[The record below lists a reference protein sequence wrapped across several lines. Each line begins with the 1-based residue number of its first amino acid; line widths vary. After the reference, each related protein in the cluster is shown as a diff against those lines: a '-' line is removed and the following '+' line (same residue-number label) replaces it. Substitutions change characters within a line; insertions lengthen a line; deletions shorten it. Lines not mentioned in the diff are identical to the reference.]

1 MSWSV
6 RVGLF
11 SAVAVL
17 VTSCSTTTPTTETTP
32 SSTSIPA
39 PQALSRAEA
48 ITWARGID
56 PCALIARDRLAALG
70 TVNAVGTS
78 ASSTSCAA
86 HVDDGTERGITVD
99 WAIAFVPNDFQ
110 TSSAGTL
117 ENIDGRQVRR
127 TDVASAFEPA
137 VREQMVESA
146 CTYDIAFENEIAVR
160 MRLSMERDRDACATA
175 EPLARAVISAWPGQ
189 PRQGSSPDT
198 TVTLVTDT
206 APCTVV
212 PELQKSRQVRFD
224 WKDQSLTSCFFTID
238 GTEILLTFDHQRR
251 ELVSTGAD
259 PTKFGKHS
267 GYRKAYDGTTF
278 AGAII
283 GEEFDGVFAGR
294 ISRLVPAV
302 DVNGDDS
309 AVVSD
314 VMTAVLNQLP
324 I

>member
-17 VTSCSTTTPTTETTP
+17 AASCSTTTSTTEATP
-32 SSTSIPA
+32 PSTSTPA

-99 WAIAFVPNDFQ
+99 WAIAFVPTDFQ

-127 TDVASAFEPA
+127 TDVAAAFDPA

-146 CTYDIAFENEIAVR
+146 CTYDVAFENEIAVR
-160 MRLSMERDRDACATA
+160 MRLSMERDRDACAA
-175 EPLARAVISAWPGQ
+175 
-189 PRQGSSPDT
+189 
-198 TVTLVTDT
+198 
-206 APCTVV
+206 
-212 PELQKSRQVRFD
+212 D
-224 WKDQSLTSCFFTID
+224 WKDQSLTSCFFTVD
-238 GTEILLTFDHQRR
+238 GTEILLTFDHQRT

-294 ISRLVPAV
+294 VSRLVPAV